1 LVDRREFPVLRGTS
15 LSLNSGGNV
24 TITFNGVRLS
34 LIGTKARAYGQALVW
49 VDGRIGVID
58 FYNPSTCYGQAI
70 WSTGFPAPGDHV
82 FTIAWAGA
90 KNRRARGTTINLDA
104 VAVVGTLL
112 TPAGPS

>member
-15 LSLNSGGNV
+15 PSLNSGANV
-24 TITFNGVRLS
+24 TTTFNGVRLG